1 MAFKIDADKSYEVK
15 LTRPVKRGA
24 FTYKPLNE
32 ITMRGTV
39 VAAIIEQEGDEVLDY
54 AREV

>member
-1 MAFKIDADKSYEVK
+1 MAFQIDTEKTYQVK
-15 LTRPVKRGA
+15 LSRPVKRGA
-24 FTYKPLNE
+24 FTFKPLNE
-32 ITMRGTV
+32 ITMLGKV